1 MAAADRTST
10 AQDSGVATMPNA
22 ASYEILSQ
30 RKLIW
35 RKFRRHR
42 VAYACL
48 YILIALYGVAIF
60 AEFFSPYGAFQRNSS
75 FLYSPPTPLRF
86 IDENGTFHLRPFVY
100 RITNELDMQTF
111 QRSYVEDTSEK
122 YFLNLFVRGERY
134 QLLGLIETDIHLFGV
149 DAPGVIYLFGTDAL
163 GRDLLSRM
171 LLGARTSMFVGL
183 IGLAFGFVLG
193 LVFGGI
199 SGYYGGAIDNFIQ
212 RVVEFLQSLP
222 TLPLWMALAA
232 LVPAEWSSTQVY
244 FGISMVLAI
253 IGWTSLARIVRG
265 KLISLREEDYVM
277 AAKLSGLTER
287 AIITRHLLP
296 GFTSYL
302 IVHLTLAIPQMIL
315 GETALS
321 FLGLGIRPP
330 AVSLGTL
337 LQDGQN
343 IQTITLNPWLL
354 IPGGLVIII
363 VLAFNFLGDGLRD
376 AADPYKHG

>member
-10 AQDSGVATMPNA
+10 AQDSGVATLPNA

-122 YFLNLFVRGERY
+122 YFLNLLVRGERY

-199 SGYYGGAIDNFIQ
+199 SGYYGGAIDNIIQ